1 MVDSLLLRFQDC
13 PCCLQKE
20 QMRAAGKHAKGD
32 GQTDLHSDSDGEDH
46 HDADCCG
53 HTGRKSVESR
63 VSPHQ
68 QSQPQSNNQSEPI
81 NSRPTPSPSAQQPQS
96 ISPAAVQQ
104 IPKAEIPSPSQ
115 LLSSHPASIGHQY
128 LSQPYPTPFSYGQD
142 AYATSFTHP
151 FSINSL
157 IEPSKAA
164 MDYAK
169 MYEGYGPMA
178 TNNYPQM
185 QMTADSTAYY
195 QTLYSSGNPAT
206 NL

>member
-1 MVDSLLLRFQDC
+1 
-13 PCCLQKE
+13 
-20 QMRAAGKHAKGD
+20 MRAAGKHAKGE
-32 GQTDLHSDSDGEDH
+32 GQTDVQSDSDTEDQ
-46 HDADCCG
+46 HDSDCCG

-63 VSPHQ
+63 VSPHHH
-68 QSQPQSNNQSEPI
+68 QPQQQNQPDPSNN
-81 NSRPTPSPSAQQPQS
+81 RPTPSPNAQQPS
-96 ISPAAVQQ
+96 SSPATIQQ
-104 IPKAEIPSPSQ
+104 IPKVEIPSPSQ
-115 LLSSHPASIGHQY
+115 LLSSHPAVGHQY
-128 LSQPYPTPFSYGQD
+128 LSQPYPTPFSYSQD
-142 AYATSFTHP
+142 AYGTSFTHP

-169 MYEGYGPMA
+169 MYEGYAPMA

-185 QMTADSTAYY
+185 QVTADSTAYY